1 MALKK
6 HQLQALGD
14 LYARWRVRMAE
25 VVDVWLH
32 PPFDDDPD
40 KVHAWQRRR
49 IEAEAAMGELWVMPC
64 RSGKTITALSALYH
78 WSGWLGEWGVPL
90 PLRETWRY
98 PHLVLA
104 PSDMVRDGVW
114 SEDWHKVCPPWDWR
128 AHIWQPGCSWTPD
141 TFPGGIW
148 LVPTLP
154 EGELRYTLSK
164 TKADDIVVMTYHT
177 LRHREAIV
185 SARQWGMIVADEVHM
200 LKNPQ
205 AGWTQSAYLLQS
217 LARLGLSA
225 TPFTNYVNDLRDV
238 LAWLQGWTANGRR
251 VSAIWPSSNV
261 WKERHCAYEYRPPKR
276 GMGAWS
282 KIPAGAR
289 NPEHLYHWLRSEVM
303 FSVTPEE
310 VSDAPEPI
318 IKPMPIPLSG
328 RQEEVYHQLEKGI
341 LSWSDRQ
348 GKINNMVVRAQMMLM
363 FELCADARQL
373 EVSIRNQAQ
382 YGLSGDF
389 SRGWT
394 LDDKSSKMKLV
405 RWLLET
411 VAPGEQLLILTGYSH
426 LSDILVSDLAKLG
439 YRAVSLTGDTKQKD
453 RGQIVRD
460 YRDGKIQ
467 VVACTRAAWQGIS
480 LAAPNVIL
488 FGFVDWTPG
497 MVKQAMRRAWTMND
511 TRPVTV
517 WDAYAPGTVEEWN
530 RNRLA
535 AKDSYSTMLT
545 NGREEVLFVSPQD
558 LRAALRGGNN
568 GGS

>member
-1 MALKK
+1 MRM
-6 HQLQALGD
+6 QVITD
-14 LYARWRVRMAE
+14 LY
-25 VVDVWLH
+25 LH
-32 PPFDDDPD
+32 PPFEDDPNKIHD
-40 KVHAWQRRR
+40 WNRRR

-64 RSGKTITALSALYH
+64 RSGKTMTALSALYH

-90 PLRETWRY
+90 ALRRVWQY

-114 SEDWHKVCPPWDWR
+114 DTDWAKVCPPWDGR
-128 AHIWQPGCSWTPD
+128 ANTWKEGGSWTPD

-148 LVPTLP
+148 LVPTMP
-154 EGELRYTLSK
+154 EADIRYTLSK
-164 TKADDIVVMTYHT
+164 AKADDIVVMTYHT

-185 SARQWGMIVADEVHM
+185 SARDWGMIVADEVHM
-200 LKNPQ
+200 IKNPR
-205 AGWTQSAYLLQS
+205 AGWTESAYMLKS

-225 TPFTNYVNDLRDV
+225 TPFTNYVHDLREV
-238 LAWLQGWTANGRR
+238 LAWLQGWTYQGRR
-251 VSAIWPSSNV
+251 ISAIWPASNV
-261 WKERHCAYEYRPPKR
+261 WQDRHCAYEYRPPKQ
-276 GMGAWS
+276 GMGAWA
-282 KIPAGAR
+282 KIPAGAQ
-289 NPEHLYHWLRSEVM
+289 NPAHLYHWLRSEVM

-318 IKPMPIPLSG
+318 IKPMPIPLSDS
-328 RQEEVYHQLEKGI
+328 QQEVYRQLEKGI
-341 LSWSDRQ
+341 VSWADKQ
-348 GKINNMVVRAQMMLM
+348 GTVNNLVVRAKMMLM

-373 EVSIRNQAQ
+373 EVSLRNQAQ
-382 YGLSGDF
+382 YGLSSDF
-389 SRGWT
+389 ARGWT

-411 VAPGEQLLILTGYSH
+411 VAPKEQLLILTGYSH
-426 LSDILVSDLAKLG
+426 LSDIVVADLVKLG

-453 RGQIVRD
+453 RGKIIQD
-460 YRDGKIQ
+460 YESGKIQ
-467 VVACTRAAWQGIS
+467 IVACTRAAWQGIS

-511 TRPVTV
+511 TKPVTV

-535 AKDSYSTMLT
+535 AKDSYSTVMT
-545 NGREEVLFVSPQD
+545 NGREDVLFVSPQD
-558 LRAALRGGNN
+558 LRAALRGGND
-568 GGS
+568 GEH